1 LTEPTWADVEAAV
14 RAINPADVAEYIY
27 AVTYLPEWIWAS
39 VEGMRGLVAEA
50 RVR

>member
-1 LTEPTWADVEAAV
+1 LAIATIEPAGG
-14 RAINPADVAEYIY
+14 PAGRYIY
-27 AVTYLPEWIWAS
+27 AVTYLPEWLWAS